1 VYQIESNNNHEGEFN
16 MARKTLNGL
25 RVAMIAADG
34 FEQVEVT
41 SPMKALQKH
50 GAEVEVISLRP
61 GNIKG
66 MNLLW
71 PGKKVHANR
80 TIFTADPEN
89 YDALHIPGGF
99 INPDF
104 LRQSERVLDFVRE
117 FDRAQKPISVICHGP
132 WVLISAGLVQG
143 RTLTSWPGIKD
154 DVKNAGGNWKDE
166 AVVYDENWVSSRGPQ
181 DLLQFNRAMVSHFA
195 EHTGRVHPSR
205 NGGILPTIGWL
216 AAGAAVAAAIY
227 GGTRAA
233 HSEEEEQEMVTP
245 EI

>member
-1 VYQIESNNNHEGEFN
+1 
-16 MARKTLNGL
+16 MAQKKLQGL
-25 RVAMIAADG
+25 RVAVIAADG

-41 SPMKALQKH
+41 SPISALQKN

-71 PGKKVHANR
+71 PGKKIHVNR
-80 TIFTADPEN
+80 TIFTADPDD

-104 LRQSERVLDFVRE
+104 LRQSERILNFVRE
-117 FDRAQKPISVICHGP
+117 FDRSGKPISVICHGP
-132 WVLISAGLVQG
+132 WVLVSAGLVKD

-154 DVKNAGGNWKDE
+154 DVKNAGGIWKDQ
-166 AVVYDENWVSSRGPQ
+166 AVVRDGNWVSSKGPQ
-181 DLLQFNRAMVSHFA
+181 DLPLFNRAMVSHFA
-195 EHTGRVHPSR
+195 EHSKAAHPVHAH
-205 NGGILPTIGWL
+205 NGGNGSILPTLGWF

-233 HSEEEEQEMVTP
+233 SSRRTEEEEPMVTP